1 METRTRTLTLT
12 ELFVEEIDFI
22 NRDNI
27 SISGVMRSG
36 PGLIRAQF
44 ITDSGVLQTL
54 LLHCGEVGRDI
65 LRKLQPIMERKRLS
79 GRVDAP
85 LEMSA
90 KPVCLQGC
98 FIDISKGYFVDD
110 QGALC
115 EDEESLVFYINRAV
129 PKNPIPVRMLPKR
142 KKQFTY

>member
-1 METRTRTLTLT
+1 METRTRTLTLP

-22 NRDNI
+22 NRDNV

-44 ITDSGVLQTL
+44 ITDAEVLQTL
-54 LLHCGEVGRDI
+54 LLHCGELGRDL
-65 LRKLQPIMERKRLS
+65 LRKLQPIMERKRLP

-90 KPVCLQGC
+90 KPICLQGC
-98 FIDISKGYFVDD
+98 LIEISKGYFVNDE
-110 QGALC
+110 GTLC
-115 EDEESLVFYINRAV
+115 EDEEGNVFYIIGAQ
-129 PKNPIPVRMLPKR
+129 PKNPIPIRMLPKR
-142 KKQFTY
+142 KKHYTF